1 MASCPRDRMTIQ
13 ADRTIRL
20 PDGRTL
26 GYAEAGDPAGTPVLH
41 FHGSPSCRLEVMAP
55 EFDAIAERLGVR
67 VLALDRPG
75 MGLSDPKPG
84 RTVLDWPADVLGFAE
99 SVGLSRFSA
108 LGVSGGSPYAAVCA
122 LRIPHRLR
130 SVGIA
135 CGVAPMDGPEV
146 RDGMSRQNRTLF
158 FLARWF
164 PWGLRRM
171 LRSLA
176 AMAATQPT
184 TFFTRLGEQLPE
196 VDRRALAPPARR
208 TYFIAMIR
216 EAFRRGEDGGLADL
230 RLASRG
236 WGFQLSQVP
245 IVVNLWFGGRDIN
258 VPPAA
263 SRYLAA
269 ALPRSEARFYPE
281 EGHISL
287 LFNRYE
293 EILTGLLAT
302 AEREEGR
309 PVRI

>member
-1 MASCPRDRMTIQ
+1 MAIQ

-26 GYAEAGDPAGTPVLH
+26 GYAETGDPQGMPVLH
-41 FHGSPSCRLEVMAP
+41 FHGSPSCRLEATAP

-75 MGLSDPKPG
+75 VGLSDPKPN
-84 RTVLDWPADVLGFAE
+84 RTILDWPADVLGFAE
-99 SVGLSRFSA
+99 AVGLSRFSA
-108 LGVSGGSPYAAVCA
+108 LGVSGGAPYAAACA

-135 CGVAPMDGPEV
+135 CGVAPMDVPDG
-146 RDGMSRQNRTLF
+146 RQGMSRRNRTMF

-164 PWGLRRM
+164 PWALRRM
-171 LRSLA
+171 LRTMA
-176 AMAATQPT
+176 GMAATQPT
-184 TFFTRLGEQLPE
+184 TFFNRLGESMPE
-196 VDRRALAPPARR
+196 IDRQALAFSGRR
-208 TYFIAMIR
+208 THFIAMVR
-216 EAFRRGEDGGLADL
+216 ETFRRGEEGGLTDL
-230 RLASRG
+230 KLASRG
-236 WGFQLSQVP
+236 WGFPLSQVP
-245 IVVNLWFGGRDIN
+245 IVVNLWFGGQDVN

-263 SRYLAA
+263 GRYLAA

-281 EGHISL
+281 EGHVSL

-293 EILTGLLAT
+293 DILTGLLAT
-302 AEREEGR
+302 AQREEGR